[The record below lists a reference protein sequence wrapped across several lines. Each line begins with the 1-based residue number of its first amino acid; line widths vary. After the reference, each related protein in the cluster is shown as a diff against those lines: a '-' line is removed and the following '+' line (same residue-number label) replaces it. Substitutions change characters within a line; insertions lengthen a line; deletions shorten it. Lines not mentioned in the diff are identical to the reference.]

1 MLSRQREREA
11 LGVNLLQ
18 VRSFDCLIDS
28 TSAKREV
35 FHMREAHRSTVI
47 ACLLGSSSAKREV
60 YHMRDAHLARSASLG
75 SSSAKREVYHMRD
88 AHLARSASV
97 IKSLLILRIF
107 SLQMLG
113 LFLYKK
119 ECITV
124 SSVYFDNNSVAVQ
137 CEKFL
142 NG

>member
-60 YHMRDAHLARSASLG
+60 YHMRDAHLARSAS
-75 SSSAKREVYHMRD
+75 
-88 AHLARSASV
+88 V
-97 IKSLLILRIF
+97 IKRLLILRIF

>member
-60 YHMRDAHLARSASLG
+60 YHMRDAHLAL
-75 SSSAKREVYHMRD
+75 H
-88 AHLARSASV
+88 V